1 MFTGIIEEV
10 GAIKQ
15 ITHGQ
20 HSEVLNIQA
29 RTVLENTK
37 IGDSI
42 AVNGICLTVTRL
54 FADSFSADVMHE
66 TLNRSS
72 LAGLMVGS
80 KVNLERAMA
89 ADGRFGGHIV
99 AGHVDGTGC
108 ILRIEKRRQCGL
120 VYHPCGTESFA
131 LCRGKRLHRGRWY
144 KPDGGRS
151 QFGCVFS
158 VHHPS
163 HRQLYKS
170 VSKAQ
175 KRCGKSGDR
184 HPWQVCR
191 KAVSADTA
199 GTPAK
204 LCHERNADTLRI

>member
-1 MFTGIIEEV
+1 MFTGIVEEKGSV
-10 GAIKQ
+10 RYMQLTGES
-15 ITHGQ
+15 G
-20 HSEVLNIQA
+20 VLA
-29 RTVLENTK
+29 VKAKKVLERTK

-42 AVNGICLTVTRL
+42 AVNGVCLTVTSL
-54 FADSFSADVMHE
+54 QPDGFTADVMAE
-66 TLNRSS
+66 TIRRSS
-72 LAGLMVGS
+72 LGSCKVGS
-80 KVNLERAMA
+80 QVNLERAMA

-108 ILRIEKRRQCGL
+108 ILRIEKDDNAVWFTIHAEPNLLRYVVEKGSIA
-120 VYHPCGTESFA
+120 V
-131 LCRGKRLHRGRWY
+131 
-144 KPDGGRS
+144 DGIS
-151 QFGCVFS
+151 LTVAEVSSDAFS
-158 VHHPS
+158 VSTIPS

-204 LCHERNADTLRI
+204 LCHKRNADTLRI

>member
-54 FADSFSADVMHE
+54 FTDSFSADVMHE

-80 KVNLERAMA
+80 RVNLERAMA

-108 ILRIEKRRQCGL
+108 ILRIEKDDNAVWFTIHAEPNLLRY
-120 VYHPCGTESFA
+120 VVE
-131 LCRGKRLHRGRWY
+131 KRLHRGRWY
-144 KPDGGRS
+144 KPDGGSS

-199 GTPAK
+199 GSPAK

>member
-10 GAIKQ
+10 GAVKQ

-72 LAGLMVGS
+72 LAGLMVGEQGQS
-80 KVNLERAMA
+80 
-89 ADGRFGGHIV
+89 
-99 AGHVDGTGC
+99 GTGNGC
-108 ILRIEKRRQCGL
+108 GWTVRRAYCGGSCGWHRVHPANRKRRQCGL

>member
-66 TLNRSS
+66 TLNRSCGWHRVHP
-72 LAGLMVGS
+72 A
-80 KVNLERAMA
+80 NR
-89 ADGRFGGHIV
+89 
-99 AGHVDGTGC
+99 
-108 ILRIEKRRQCGL
+108 KRRQCGL

-144 KPDGGRS
+144 KPDSGRS